1 MVILIIEQVND
12 LGSPTW
18 NSKKIVLKELEHT
31 DGIFFSCTNAI
42 ETSAWFMINSTALGP
57 GRYKPKS
64 KSFPSWWYMLQFVST
79 DSSAE
84 MFQMI
89 TLKSKVTET
98 FVKSENT
105 YQGCHIMEH
114 MTLHSYCKPA
124 KHKNWIMWSPIGIIN
139 KAN

>member
-57 GRYKPKS
+57 RRHKPKS
-64 KSFPSWWYMLQFVST
+64 NSFPSWWYMIEFVST

-84 MFQMI
+84 MFQI
-89 TLKSKVTET
+89 IKARTLKHFCLVRKHIPRVSYNGTYDAAQLLQACKTQKLNH
-98 FVKSENT
+98 VKS
-105 YQGCHIMEH
+105 
-114 MTLHSYCKPA
+114 
-124 KHKNWIMWSPIGIIN
+124 NWN
-139 KAN
+139 N